1 MVVVSERAPSLRVP
15 TLLDRLGEALDMA
28 GVSCCQWKGHYKK
41 AYWES
46 GAGDVDLLVDAA
58 MSERL
63 DGVLD
68 RLGFKLALPDPE
80 GLIPGT
86 ASWFGYDAH
95 QRALVHVHVHIRV
108 IVGGYWTTMYRLPIE
123 RALLEATAP
132 RLPFAV
138 PEPELEFLTFVL
150 RSVQRYR
157 ILDLFTPSTAQ
168 PRWLRAA
175 QPEFTYLLNQVDRR
189 RLLARLAEL
198 LPPIDPA
205 FFDACARS
213 LRPGV
218 SRWLRLW
225 LRLNLHWRLRPH
237 AHHPPRTLLFKRVL
251 RRLHLLAR
259 THGMRLARGGRLL
272 ALLGAD
278 GAGKTTCNAEL
289 TRWLGAQ
296 FDVQRAHLGR
306 PPRSLTTLFVGGL
319 LRVQRK
325 MGGGG
330 ATEGTPGFLEL
341 LRLVCTARDRYL
353 LFARMRRFAEA
364 GGIALCERYPVP
376 QNRLL
381 VGPEIHRLLGHGRDT
396 PLARRLMRLEQWYY
410 RRISAPD
417 VIMVLRVEP
426 ELAVRRKTDEPADYV
441 RARARVIW
449 DTDWT
454 GTGAHLVDAGR
465 ALSDV
470 MGDLKAIVWSEI

>member
-1 MVVVSERAPSLRVP
+1 
-15 TLLDRLGEALDMA
+15 
-28 GVSCCQWKGHYKK
+28 
-41 AYWES
+41 
-46 GAGDVDLLVDAA
+46 
-58 MSERL
+58 
-63 DGVLD
+63 VLD

-86 ASWFGYDAH
+86 ASWFGYDTH
-95 QRALVHVHVHIRV
+95 QRALIHVHVHVRMML
-108 IVGGYWTTMYRLPIE
+108 GGYWTTMYRLPIE
-123 RALLEATAP
+123 RALLETTAP

-138 PEPELEFLTFVL
+138 PDPDLEFLTFVL

-157 ILDLFTPSTAQ
+157 LMDLFATGQ
-168 PRWLRAA
+168 PHWLRVA
-175 QPEFTYLLNQVDRR
+175 QPEFAYLLNQVDRR

-198 LPPIDPA
+198 LPSIDPA

-218 SRWLRLW
+218 SRWLRVW
-225 LRLNLHWRLRPH
+225 LRLHLHWRLRPH
-237 AHHPPRTLLFKRVL
+237 AHRPPRTLLLKRVL
-251 RRLHLLAR
+251 RRLHLLPRA
-259 THGMRLARGGRLL
+259 HGMRLARGGRLL

-278 GAGKTTCNAEL
+278 GAGKTTCTTEL
-289 TRWLGAQ
+289 TRWLRVP
-296 FDVQRAHLGR
+296 FDVRHAHLGR
-306 PPRSLTTLFVGGL
+306 PPRSLTTLFIGGL

-325 MGGGG
+325 LLGRA
-330 ATEGTPGFLEL
+330 ATEGTPSLLEL

-353 LFARMRRFAEA
+353 LFTQMRRFAEA

-381 VGPEIHRLLGHGRDT
+381 VGPEIARLLGHGRDT
-396 PLARRLMRLEQWYY
+396 PLARRLMRLERSYY
-410 RRISAPD
+410 RRITPPD
-417 VIMVLRVEP
+417 VMMVLLVEP

-449 DTDWT
+449 ETDWT

-465 ALSDV
+465 TLPEVVA
-470 MGDLKAIVWSEI
+470 DLKATVWAEI